1 MRVDKTAIITSIITG
16 IFGLISSTLTVLL
29 TFYLNK
35 PTAGTSEAHR
45 PPEPLE
51 APGVEELSMS
61 DGRDRILEVPDQ
73 YDGVDL
79 AEPWLIPSFTRLQL
93 DPIAEV
99 FLLPPWIAAL
109 TIIGVTLVTA
119 VIAYVLVHGYKVL
132 RSSKRKKY

>member
-45 PPEPLE
+45 IPEPLE

-79 AEPWLIPSFTRLQL
+79 AEPMLEPLLTPQL
-93 DPIAEV
+93 KSIAEIL
-99 FLLPPWIAAL
+99 LLPPWIAAL
-109 TIIGVTLVTA
+109 SIIGVTLVTA
-119 VIAYVLVHGYKVL
+119 GLTYVLVHGYKVL